1 MNKAFTYI
9 LGIIILAVVLYGGYS
24 YFFSGTADTGELL
37 SRTQTN
43 SIASGQEF
51 LATLLRLKEI
61 NLTEQ
66 KSFLS
71 DNTFRSLKDSSVIL
85 PEEPE
90 GRVNPFLP
98 IGKEAQPVVPL
109 TPQTSGASQDEEE
122 FIQG

>member
-1 MNKAFTYI
+1 MNKALTYI
-9 LGIIILAVVLYGGYS
+9 LGIVILAVLLYGAYS
-24 YFFSGTADTGELL
+24 YFSSGEADNGELL
-37 SRTQTN
+37 SRTQTG

-71 DNTFRSLKDSSVIL
+71 DNTFRTLKDSSVIL

-98 IGKEAQPVVPL
+98 IGKEAQPV
-109 TPQTSGASQDEEE
+109 TPPSGASQTEEE
-122 FIQG
+122 LIQG